1 MSEAAE
7 SSLAR
12 LPSTHEPEEPR
23 PSIPT
28 LPLTPRV
35 LGPVAPWY
43 RRLKLVDW
51 LALLS
56 VGVVVV
62 VAASALWPDVFA
74 PYAPTYMN
82 SDAILSAPSV
92 AHPFGTDQFGRDVLS
107 LVVFG
112 ARQSLVMGVCSVLV
126 SCIVGVALGIATG
139 YFGGTFDMVVMR
151 VVDVWMS
158 IPNML
163 LAISLSAALGPSPLT
178 TILCVSVTF
187 MPRYAR
193 VLRAQTLGLR
203 VRPFILAARAAGAS
217 HASILR
223 RHILPHCTATIVVLA
238 TVGIGQSIIIGS
250 SLSFLGLGVN
260 DERPDWGYLLTQGRS
275 YLTVAWWTVTYPGLA
290 ITALVISAN
299 LMGDA
304 LRRRLDPHSVQHLVL
319 SRRARRS

>member
-1 MSEAAE
+1 V
-7 SSLAR
+7 
-12 LPSTHEPEEPR
+12 
-23 PSIPT
+23 I
-28 LPLTPRV
+28 V
-35 LGPVAPWY
+35 LW
-43 RRLKLVDW
+43 
-51 LALLS
+51 
-56 VGVVVV
+56 
-62 VAASALWPDVFA
+62 VAASALWPAAFA

-82 SDAILSAPSV
+82 SDAILSAPSI

-139 YFGGTFDMVVMR
+139 YFGGTFDLVVMR

-163 LAISLSAALGPSPLT
+163 LAISLSAALGPSPFT
-178 TILCVSVTF
+178 TVLCVSVTF
-187 MPRYAR
+187 VPRYAR

-203 VRPFILAARAAGAS
+203 TRPFILAARAAGAS

-223 RHILPHCTATIVVLA
+223 RHILPHCIATIVVLA

-299 LMGDA
+299 LIGDA
-304 LRRRLDPHSVQHLVL
+304 LRRWLDPHSVQHLVL
-319 SRRARRS
+319 ARRARRS